1 MCKGNNEIQL
11 ELDLGEVKHTCK
23 TKGKLTQALLDNK
36 DLKLEISNMLKFMEE
51 TGTLEAWNDNKYL
64 YL

>member
-11 ELDLGEVKHTCK
+11 ELDLGETKHICK

-36 DLKLEISNMLKFMEE
+36 KLKLEISNMLKFMEE